1 MRSRVKRGKSPRSR
15 KLKRTISRK
24 SKGTRGKSPRRM
36 STKRSKSQVRT
47 KSGCNDLLR
56 KKIKINMDE
65 YKKGR
70 YVSRQQ
76 ALAVSY
82 SQLKKKSPYCSR
94 YFKRRS

>member
-1 MRSRVKRGKSPRSR
+1 MKSRVRSKVRSKKSKSKSRSRTRVRRGMSPR
-15 KLKRTISRK
+15 
-24 SKGTRGKSPRRM
+24 
-36 STKRSKSQVRT
+36 RSKSQLRT
-47 KSGCNDLLR
+47 KVQCNSFLKR
-56 KKIKINMDE
+56 KIRKNMDE
-65 YKKGR
+65 YKQGR